1 MGKRGRKNSYDT
13 VILPK
18 KEKIR
23 ELISQ
28 GYSEKDVAKKIG
40 VSYTTWKKYKAE
52 ISSFSSLILTEREK
66 NIKELEKSMY
76 AQALGFTKQIKKAM
90 KLRSI
95 EYDPKTGKK
104 KRETEKIEYY
114 TEEIYIPPSQ
124 AAAAFLLKN
133 WSKENYANDPALL
146 DVKKEELKIKQK
158 KAEGEW

>member
-1 MGKRGRKNSYDT
+1 MGKRGRKNSYET

-28 GYSEKDVAKKIG
+28 GYSEKDVAAKIG
-40 VSYTTWKKYKAE
+40 VSYATWKKYKKQ
-52 ISSFSSLILTEREK
+52 ISAFSSLILTEREK

-76 AQALGFTKQIKKAM
+76 MQAIGFTKRIQKAM
-90 KLRSI
+90 KVRHI

-104 KRETEKIEYY
+104 KREEERIESYI
-114 TEEIYIPPSQ
+114 EEIYIPPSQ

-133 WSKENYANDPALL
+133 WNKDNYANDPALL
-146 DVKKEELKIKQK
+146 AVKREELKIKQK
-158 KAEGEW
+158 KAEDDW